1 MEEAKTLVLNIGE
14 DPHRLHYGKGGS
26 GSDDIPIAVLDNYVK
41 KEELAD
47 ELENYIDVGKLN
59 DTLLNYPTTSTVS
72 TTYLSK
78 ADASANYV
86 KLADIAN
93 DLETLDPTKVLG
105 ASQGAELKA
114 QIDILRADLA
124 KIMGEGIGIAA
135 GLGVRI
141 TAVEN
146 LAMIQIDIDENSP
159 LAFDENDRL
168 TVEWSQYN

>member
-1 MEEAKTLVLNIGE
+1 
-14 DPHRLHYGKGGS
+14 
-26 GSDDIPIAVLDNYVK
+26 
-41 KEELAD
+41 
-47 ELENYIDVGKLN
+47 LN
-59 DTLLNYPTTSTVS
+59 DALLNYPTTSTVS

-135 GLGVRI
+135 GLGVKI

-159 LAFDENDRL
+159 LAFDENNRL